1 VKITINNRWSG
12 VEILSIEGEDATV
25 AKALL
30 EAIKSGADLGGADLY
45 GADLYGVNL
54 YGVNLRGANL
64 GCADLRG
71 ANLGGVNLR
80 GANLGG
86 VNLYGADLDGADLY
100 GADLYGVNLYG
111 VNLYGAKINGEK
123 VLITPITIG
132 GLYWWVLITDGYMRI
147 GCQRHS
153 HAEWA
158 QFVDEAIS
166 DMDGHALEFWRQWK
180 SLLLAMCEQHHAAA
194 VAKKE
199 TTEV

>member
-1 VKITINNRWSG
+1 MKITINNRWSG

-30 EAIKSGADLGGADLY
+30 EAIKSGADLG
-45 GADLYGVNL
+45 
-54 YGVNLRGANL
+54 
-64 GCADLRG
+64 
-71 ANLGGVNLR
+71 
-80 GANLGG
+80 
-86 VNLYGADLDGADLY
+86 GADLY